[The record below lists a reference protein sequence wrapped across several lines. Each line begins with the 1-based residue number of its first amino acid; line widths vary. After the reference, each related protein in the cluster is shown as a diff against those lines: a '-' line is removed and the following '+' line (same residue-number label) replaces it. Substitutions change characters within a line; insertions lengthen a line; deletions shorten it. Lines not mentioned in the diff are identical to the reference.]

1 MHRQVKNSRKKLIL
15 QEGNDSTRVKRGN
28 YVMDSWAVARSH
40 SLHAACGS
48 EETVSVGP
56 CVLGGTV
63 QTSAN

>member
-1 MHRQVKNSRKKLIL
+1 
-15 QEGNDSTRVKRGN
+15 
-28 YVMDSWAVARSH
+28 MDSWAVARIH

-56 CVLGGTV
+56 HIPGETV